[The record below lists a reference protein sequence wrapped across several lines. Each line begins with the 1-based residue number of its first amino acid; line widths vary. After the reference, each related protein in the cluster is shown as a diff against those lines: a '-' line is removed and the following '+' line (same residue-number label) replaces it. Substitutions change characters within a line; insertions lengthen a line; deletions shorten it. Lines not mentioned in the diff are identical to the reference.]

1 MPRRGVRLSV
11 ASMNHT
17 RADLPSVAR
26 MLMTAIATAAVA
38 LAVASPA
45 RAVTGLIS
53 PLAYSTHAAAT
64 KKTAISYC
72 PASERVVGGGGDI
85 ETDDPMHARRD
96 LVLTQMEPVHP
107 LSGPDYYIVSGE
119 EAGDKAHGD
128 WWVRA
133 IARCA
138 QPVAGQHIV
147 IASTTLSSPAYGY
160 QTAKPTCP
168 HGERVLGGG
177 AWIVL
182 PTAGHIGITEM
193 EASAAGDLVYAEAN
207 EDASGYSG
215 DWNVTGFA
223 VCAPEPDGYTIA
235 TGETAGDSWTEL
247 SEAYC
252 IYPRQVLGSGG
263 QVTPWAAGDVMLTA
277 AEPWGGERV
286 VSATGVENTAT
297 SSTWSIRSQA
307 ICAY

>member
-1 MPRRGVRLSV
+1 
-11 ASMNHT
+11 
-17 RADLPSVAR
+17 
-26 MLMTAIATAAVA
+26 MLKTAIATAAVA
-38 LAVASPA
+38 MAMASPA
-45 RAVTGLIS
+45 QAVTGLVS
-53 PLAYSTHAAAT
+53 PVAYSDHAAAA

-72 PASERVVGGGGDI
+72 PPGERVIGGGGDL
-85 ETDDPMHARRD
+85 EYDDQMHARRD

-119 EAGDKAHGD
+119 EEGDKAHGD
-128 WWVRA
+128 WWVRS

-138 QPVAGQHIV
+138 QPVPGQHIV
-147 IASTTLSSPAYGY
+147 MASTTLSSPAYGS
-160 QTAKPTCP
+160 QAAKPTCP
-168 HGERVLGGG
+168 HGEKVLGGG

-193 EASAAGDLVYAEAN
+193 DASATGDLVYAQAN
-207 EDASGYSG
+207 EDASGYAG

-223 VCAPEPDGYTIA
+223 VCAPQPDGYQVA
-235 TGETAGDSWTEL
+235 TKETPGDSWTEVAQ
-247 SEAYC
+247 AYC
-252 IYPRQVLGSGG
+252 IYPKQVLGSGG
-263 QVTPWAAGDVMLTA
+263 RVTPWAAGDVMLTA

-286 VSATGVENTAT
+286 VTATAVESTAT